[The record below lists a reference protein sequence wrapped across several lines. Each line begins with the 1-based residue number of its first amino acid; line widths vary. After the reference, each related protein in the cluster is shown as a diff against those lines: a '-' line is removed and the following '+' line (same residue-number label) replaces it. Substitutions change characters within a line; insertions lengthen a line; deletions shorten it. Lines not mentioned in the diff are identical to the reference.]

1 MKKLSLLLA
10 MSFCLQLF
18 SANAIAQKADAFEG
32 VYEIISR
39 TDRPAGSFSPE
50 YFLLDADTLG
60 NIWAR
65 YADGPLPADL
75 EKYRNEPSILAGF
88 TNRPLIFLTFERSAL
103 VTPNYIALDGGDGE
117 RLELRSR
124 GAQGAD
130 LGVLEKGV
138 VSIYDLGPQQPLP
151 PMILEGKTRISLP
164 NLKVIR

>member
-1 MKKLSLLLA
+1 MKKI
-10 MSFCLQLF
+10 SFLF
-18 SANAIAQKADAFEG
+18 LICICIQFFSNQAHAQKADAFEG
-32 VYEIISR
+32 VFEIISR
-39 TDRPAGSFSPE
+39 TDRPVSNFSPE

-65 YADGPLPADL
+65 YAEGPLPADL

-88 TNRPLIFLTFERSAL
+88 TNRPLIFLTLERAAL
-103 VTPNYIALDGGDGE
+103 VTPNYIAFEGGEGE
-117 RLELRSR
+117 RLELRLK

-138 VSIYDLGPQQPLP
+138 VSIYSLGPQQPLP
-151 PMILEGKTRISLP
+151 PTILDSYSRISLP